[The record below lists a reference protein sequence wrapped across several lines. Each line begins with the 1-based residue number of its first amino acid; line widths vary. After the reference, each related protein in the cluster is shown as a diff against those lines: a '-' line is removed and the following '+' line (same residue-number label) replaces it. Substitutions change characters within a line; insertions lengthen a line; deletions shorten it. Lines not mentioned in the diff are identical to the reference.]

1 MALSGIAR
9 PAAGF
14 PLLNIMGAM
23 MEGSVMAVAAR
34 EPSGMKPCVDM
45 IMAAMASGFIAEAPP
60 LVSNM
65 GAAPASLTPLFGC
78 CSIVTGI
85 LKGMMRC
92 AVRRWIWL
100 AQKV

>member
-1 MALSGIAR
+1 MDEVCSETLREGLSLPAVMALSGIAR

-34 EPSGMKPCVDM
+34 EPSGMKPWVDM
-45 IMAAMASGFIAEAPP
+45 IMAAMASGFIAGAPP

-65 GAAPASLTPLFGC
+65 GAALASLTPLFGC
-78 CSIVTGI
+78 CSIV
-85 LKGMMRC
+85 
-92 AVRRWIWL
+92 
-100 AQKV
+100 